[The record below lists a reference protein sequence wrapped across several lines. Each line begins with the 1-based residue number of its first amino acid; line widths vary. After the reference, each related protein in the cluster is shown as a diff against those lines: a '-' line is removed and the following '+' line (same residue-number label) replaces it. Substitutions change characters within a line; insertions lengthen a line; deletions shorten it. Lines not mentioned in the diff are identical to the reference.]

1 MSYLEFSA
9 EVKEALNNQ
18 KPILALEST
27 IIAHGMPYPQN
38 LETALALEQI
48 CKDEGVIPATIA
60 LMDGK
65 LKVGLSREELEL
77 LAQSPDAIKCSTR
90 DIPFILSS
98 KKIGATTVA
107 ATMKIAEKAGIKIFA
122 TGGIGGVHRGAENTM
137 DISADLEEL
146 ARTNVAVV
154 SAGAKSI
161 LDLGLTLEYLETKAV
176 PVIGFKTEYFP
187 SFYTST
193 SPFKVKNSMDDVEK
207 IAEVLH
213 TKWSL
218 ALNGGVLVANPI
230 SKEAEME
237 QGEIQVAIDQAI
249 KETKEKSIIGKD
261 ITPYLLQRIKDLT
274 QSKSLDSNIALVR
287 GNVRLGAQLA
297 KAYAQF

>member
-1 MSYLEFSA
+1 MPYVSLSE
-9 EVKEALNNQ
+9 EVKEALD
-18 KPILALEST
+18 KHSAVLALEST

-48 CKDEGVIPATIA
+48 CKDEGVTPATIA
-60 LMDGK
+60 IMDGK

-193 SPFKVKNSMDDVEK
+193 SPFKVKNNMDDVEK

-218 ALNGGVLVANPI
+218 GLSGGVLIANPI
-230 SKEAEME
+230 AKEAEME

-261 ITPYLLQRIKDLT
+261 ITPYLLRRIKELT

-297 KAYAQF
+297 KAYA